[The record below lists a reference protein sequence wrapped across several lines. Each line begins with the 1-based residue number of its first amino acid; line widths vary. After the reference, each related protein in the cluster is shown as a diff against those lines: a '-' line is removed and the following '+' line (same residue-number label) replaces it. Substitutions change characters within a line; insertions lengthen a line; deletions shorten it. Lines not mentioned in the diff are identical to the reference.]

1 MEIISKKKNI
11 LAIIIRKNYKNK
23 GIRFFTPNSFSQQLA
38 QMSHKKGK
46 IIKCHYHKKI
56 SRTTVNTQEVLII
69 KKGKLKV
76 FLFSKKKIVCAKILK
91 DGDLILLASGGHGFK
106 AITNVSFFEVK
117 QGPYSPKKDKVIFE
131 SKLLK

>member
-11 LAIIIRKNYKNK
+11 LSIIIRKNYKNK

-106 AITNVSFFEVK
+106 AITNVSFLEVK